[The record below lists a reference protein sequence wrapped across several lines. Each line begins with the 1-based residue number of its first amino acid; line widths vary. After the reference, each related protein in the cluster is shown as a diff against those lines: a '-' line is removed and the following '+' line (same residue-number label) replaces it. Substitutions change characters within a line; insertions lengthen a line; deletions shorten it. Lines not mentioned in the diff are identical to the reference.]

1 MTNVLPK
8 FHNSEE
14 KWNFKCRRRRSFGNS
29 RHSITNSRRVVCG
42 VFVALSSRQ
51 QQQQN
56 CCLLDFLPENVP
68 HFEQSRE
75 KPEKTCGNRRKSVD
89 KAPGKAEGELRYGS
103 PHPHEY

>member
-1 MTNVLPK
+1 VKKNGILSVAAEEASGTHDIQLRIRAVLSAA
-8 FHNSEE
+8 FL
-14 KWNFKCRRRRSFGNS
+14 WRSL
-29 RHSITNSRRVVCG
+29 VD
-42 VFVALSSRQ
+42 SSSSK
-51 QQQQN
+51 N